1 MDIFQTKSWI
11 FWIICPEGA
20 ATSENIQGY
29 HVSDC
34 YSSCLIT
41 VIWLSIIFSYW
52 SSLRNLVVSL
62 FASLKSIVSLLLLL
76 FLFIL
81 IFALLGMQLFGGTFN
96 FEFGTPASN
105 FDSFSIAM
113 LTVFQVNISSWRRA
127 RKGQQ
132 IFMKTLSD
140 SYWRGLEWGYVL
152 RHPITRYPLINRLPM
167 KKKDTVTSSVLP
179 SHKSGQRLALTN
191 TCYLFPYQ
199 FF

>member
-11 FWIICPEGA
+11 FWVIRLEGTA
-20 ATSENIQGY
+20 STENIQGY
-29 HVSDC
+29 HVSD
-34 YSSCLIT
+34 YYKSGLIT
-41 VIWLSIIFSYW
+41 VILLSLIFSYW

-113 LTVFQVNISSWRRA
+113 LTVFQVSLNSL
-127 RKGQQ
+127 K
-132 IFMKTLSD
+132 L
-140 SYWRGLEWGYVL
+140 
-152 RHPITRYPLINRLPM
+152 
-167 KKKDTVTSSVLP
+167 
-179 SHKSGQRLALTN
+179 
-191 TCYLFPYQ
+191 
-199 FF
+199 